1 MADHKLNRDDQGIY
15 EIPLAA
21 NTVKT
26 IEIAPTSGAIQIITH
41 AGDSPIYVKRG
52 TTVAAREPGADMTI
66 VGNYLQLGVPPHGQ
80 TTTLAIISAT
90 AANISIIRA

>member
-1 MADHKLNRDDQGIY
+1 MADHTLARNDQGIY
-15 EIPLAA
+15 EIALPA

-26 IEIAPTSGAIQIITH
+26 VEIAPTSGAIQIITH
-41 AGDSPIYVKRG
+41 TGDSPIYVKRG
-52 TTVAAREPGADMTI
+52 TNVVAREPGADMT
-66 VGNYLQLGVPPHGQ
+66 VAGNYLQLGVPPHGQ

>member
-1 MADHKLNRDDQGIY
+1 MADHTLNRDDQGIY

-21 NTVKT
+21 NIAKT
-26 IEIAPTSGAIQIITH
+26 IEIAPTSGAVQIITH
-41 AGDSPIYVKRG
+41 TGDSPIYVKRG
-52 TTVAAREPGADMTI
+52 TSVVAREPGADMT
-66 VGNYLQLGVPPHGQ
+66 VAGNYLQLGVPPHGQ